1 MQTQLYTDSS
11 SVLHEIS
18 RLIKKRDDL
27 KLIYSFTNYRNVKIL
42 FSSTNP
48 DKLEQMIWLTNEMM
62 PFHLPNEIANLLED
76 AIDEYEKDIQ
86 TLNFHLK
93 NL

>member
-48 DKLEQMIWLTNEMM
+48 DGLEQMIWLTNEMM

>member
-1 MQTQLYTDSS
+1 MQQQFYTDSR
-11 SVLHEIS
+11 SVLQEIK
-18 RLIKKRDDL
+18 RLNEKMDHL

-42 FSSTNP
+42 FSTTNS
-48 DKLEQMIWLTNEMM
+48 DGVEQMIWLTNEML
-62 PFHLPNEIANLLED
+62 PFHLPNEIVNLIED
-76 AIDEYEKDIQ
+76 ALDEYEKDIQ

>member
-1 MQTQLYTDSS
+1 MQTQLYTNST

-18 RLIKKRDDL
+18 RLIKKKDDL

-42 FSSTNP
+42 FSSTNS
-48 DKLEQMIWLTNEMM
+48 DGLEQMIWLTNEMM

>member
-1 MQTQLYTDSS
+1 MQQHFYTEART
-11 SVLHEIS
+11 VLLEIK
-18 RLIKKRDDL
+18 RLNEKKDHL

-42 FSSTNP
+42 FSTTNL
-48 DKLEQMIWLTNEMM
+48 DGVEQMIWLTNEMI
-62 PFHLPNEIANLLED
+62 PFHLPNEIANLIED
-76 AIDEYEKDIQ
+76 ALDEYEKDIQ

>member
-1 MQTQLYTDSS
+1 MHQQLYTDSA

-18 RLIKKRDDL
+18 RLIKKKDDL
-27 KLIYSFTNYRNVKIL
+27 KLIYSFTNFRNVKIL
-42 FSSTNP
+42 FSSTNS
-48 DKLEQMIWLTNEMM
+48 DGLEQMIWLTNEMM

>member
-1 MQTQLYTDSS
+1 MQAQLYTNST

-18 RLIKKRDDL
+18 RLIKKKDDL

-42 FSSTNP
+42 FSSTNS
-48 DKLEQMIWLTNEMM
+48 DGLEQMIWLTNEMM

>member
-1 MQTQLYTDSS
+1 MQAQLYTDST

-18 RLIKKRDDL
+18 RLIKKKDDL

-42 FSSTNP
+42 FSSTNS
-48 DKLEQMIWLTNEMM
+48 DGLEQMIWLTNEMM

>member
-42 FSSTNP
+42 FSSTNS
-48 DKLEQMIWLTNEMM
+48 DGVEQMIWLTNEMM

>member
-1 MQTQLYTDSS
+1 MQQQFYTDSR
-11 SVLHEIS
+11 SVLQEIK
-18 RLIKKRDDL
+18 RLNEKMDHL

-42 FSSTNP
+42 FSTTNP
-48 DKLEQMIWLTNEMM
+48 DGVEQMIWLTNEML
-62 PFHLPNEIANLLED
+62 PFHLPNEIVNLIED
-76 AIDEYEKDIQ
+76 ALDEYEKDIQ

>member
-1 MQTQLYTDSS
+1 
-11 SVLHEIS
+11 VLQEIK
-18 RLIKKRDDL
+18 RLNDKMDHL

-42 FSSTNP
+42 FSTTNS
-48 DKLEQMIWLTNEMM
+48 DGVEQMIWLTNEML
-62 PFHLPNEIANLLED
+62 PFHLPNEIINLIED
-76 AIDEYEKDIQ
+76 SLDEYEKDIQ

>member
-1 MQTQLYTDSS
+1 MQSQLYTDST
-11 SVLHEIS
+11 SVLHEIL
-18 RLIKKRDDL
+18 RLIKKKDDL

-42 FSSTNP
+42 FSSTNS
-48 DKLEQMIWLTNEMM
+48 DGLEQMIWLTNEMM

>member
-1 MQTQLYTDSS
+1 
-11 SVLHEIS
+11 
-18 RLIKKRDDL
+18 
-27 KLIYSFTNYRNVKIL
+27 
-42 FSSTNP
+42 
-48 DKLEQMIWLTNEMM
+48 MIWLTNEMM

>member
-1 MQTQLYTDSS
+1 MQQHFYTDSR
-11 SVLHEIS
+11 SVLQEIK
-18 RLIKKRDDL
+18 RLNDKMDHL

-42 FSSTNP
+42 FSTTNS
-48 DKLEQMIWLTNEMM
+48 DGVEQMIWLTNEML
-62 PFHLPNEIANLLED
+62 PFHLPNEIINLIED
-76 AIDEYEKDIQ
+76 SLDEYEKDIQ

>member
-42 FSSTNP
+42 FSSTNS
-48 DKLEQMIWLTNEMM
+48 DGLEQMIWLTNEMM
-62 PFHLPNEIANLLED
+62 PFHLPNEIANLIED

>member
-42 FSSTNP
+42 FSSTNS
-48 DKLEQMIWLTNEMM
+48 DGLEQMIWLTNEMM
-62 PFHLPNEIANLLED
+62 PFHLPNEIANLMED

>member
-1 MQTQLYTDSS
+1 MQQHFYTDSR
-11 SVLHEIS
+11 SVLQEIK
-18 RLIKKRDDL
+18 RLNEKMDHL

-48 DKLEQMIWLTNEMM
+48 DGAEEMIWLTNEML
-62 PFHLPNEIANLLED
+62 PFHLPNEIANLIED
-76 AIDEYEKDIQ
+76 ALDEYEKDIQ
-86 TLNFHLK
+86 TLKFHLK

>member
-1 MQTQLYTDSS
+1 MQTQLYTDSL

-42 FSSTNP
+42 FSSTNS
-48 DKLEQMIWLTNEMM
+48 DGVEQMIWLTNEMM

>member
-1 MQTQLYTDSS
+1 MQSQLYTDST

-18 RLIKKRDDL
+18 RLIKKKDDL

-42 FSSTNP
+42 FSSTNS
-48 DKLEQMIWLTNEMM
+48 DGLEQMIWLTNEMM